1 MICRYCNTNLSKGDI
16 FEVLKETYG
25 YTEEKAIRAAKTY
38 GWTPENKI
46 HFTRELII
54 QFEYRNKPQ
63 IQICPDCNGIS
74 PTDETAPREYLQT

>member
-1 MICRYCNTNLSKGDI
+1 MICRYCDSNLSNGDI
-16 FEVLKETYG
+16 FKTLKDMYRKSDTETL
-25 YTEEKAIRAAKTY
+25 KMAKSY
-38 GWTPENKI
+38 GWTPINKI